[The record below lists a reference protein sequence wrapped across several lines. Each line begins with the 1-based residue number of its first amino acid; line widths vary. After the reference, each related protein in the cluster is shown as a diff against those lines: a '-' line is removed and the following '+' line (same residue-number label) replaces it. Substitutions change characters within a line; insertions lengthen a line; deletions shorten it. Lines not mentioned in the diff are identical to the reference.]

1 MGVDGFKLF
10 QIVSPF
16 LHHPS
21 AFRQILRII
30 VCRAYFIL
38 VAVGKLAFYP
48 VPVVAK
54 LIEQGG
60 GYGAEAV
67 NAHFVFLVAH
77 APESIEHGHIR

>member
-1 MGVDGFKLF
+1 MF
-10 QIVSPF
+10 QIVSLF
-16 LHHPS
+16 LHHSS
-21 AFRQILRII
+21 AFWKIFGI
-30 VCRAYFIL
+30 VVRCPHFIL
-38 VAVGKLAFYP
+38 FAVSKLAFYP